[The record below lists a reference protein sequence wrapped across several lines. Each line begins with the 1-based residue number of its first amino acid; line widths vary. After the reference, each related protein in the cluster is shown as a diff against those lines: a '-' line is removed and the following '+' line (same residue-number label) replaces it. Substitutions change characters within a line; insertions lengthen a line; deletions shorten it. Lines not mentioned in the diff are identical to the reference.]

1 MEKQFDKTPDEQ
13 IAEVLGRW
21 TVTDLREQSDTDLDR
36 GFGQYDKTLAEIKVL
51 KQGEVNLIRF
61 WDISSNGKVYQVR
74 RFENFVWCS
83 CKDFFYRKATCRH
96 IYVTTKDFH
105 RYQRK
110 CADLAPY
117 LKQTDY
123 KREKVG
129 SVRI

>member
-1 MEKQFDKTPDEQ
+1 MTATFTKTPDEQ
-13 IAEVLGRW
+13 IAEVLNRW
-21 TVTDLREQSDTDLDR
+21 TVTDLREQSDMNLDR
-36 GFGQYDKTLAEIKVL
+36 GFGQYDKTLAEIKIL
-51 KQGEVNLIRF
+51 KQGTVNLIRF

-83 CKDFFYRKATCRH
+83 CKDFFFKKMACKH
-96 IYVTTKDFH
+96 CFVTTKDFF

-117 LKQTDY
+117 LKESNY
-123 KREKVG
+123 KPERIG